1 MLSKLQKEEFI
12 DSGTGDKAYDLIM
25 IHQTSS
31 YVIVVITA
39 LEENFGISITNLYER
54 VATQVY
60 SKYLQEIE
68 AKNIVWIER
77 IIHQTSEEAFFQVD
91 LSWDEDLQYFHSP
104 QWQPCNPEI
113 IFSIKKHCE
122 EYVG

>member
-1 MLSKLQKEEFI
+1 
-12 DSGTGDKAYDLIM
+12 M
-25 IHQTSS
+25 IHQTSG

-39 LEENFGISITNLYER
+39 LEENFGISIYER

-60 SKYLQEIE
+60 SKYFQEIE

-104 QWQPCNPEI
+104 QWRPCNPEI